1 MKLTV
6 TIHRDETGIW
16 IAQCPS
22 IPGCL
27 SQGATKADALANI
40 RQAIE
45 LCLETRAELGIPL
58 TIETRQVEAPL
69 PDQPQPTLDTLLAG
83 VTKDNIHPEI
93 NTGPPV
99 GKEVW

>member
-6 TIHRDETGIW
+6 TIHRDEHGAW

-22 IPGCL
+22 IPGCV

-40 RQAIE
+40 REAIE
-45 LCLETRAELGIPL
+45 LCLETRADLGIPL
-58 TIETRQVEAPL
+58 TTETQQVEVSL
-69 PDQPQPTLDTLLAG
+69 PDQPQPTLDTLLAT
-83 VTKDNIHPEI
+83 VTKDNLHPEI
-93 NTGPPV
+93 DTGPPV